1 MPANRFDR
9 PGRPGRAVVAPT
21 RSRLG
26 LVTLAAATFVY
37 VTAETLPVGLLP
49 QLSVGLHVR
58 PGTVGLLV
66 TVYAAVAGLTAIPLT
81 ASVGHRSRR
90 TVMVAC
96 VAVLTLSQFVVALAP
111 DYAVV
116 LAARVM
122 CALAHGVFW
131 SMLAPV
137 AARLAPSGQAGRA
150 TALVFVGNS
159 VALVGGIPL
168 GTALG
173 HAVGWRAAMAAL
185 GLAAALT
192 TVALRRV
199 LPELPAAGPA
209 TGSATDPIP
218 DGRAAPEVPATA
230 PEPVPGGVRAR
241 LAGVPAALRSGPLLA
256 VCAVTVIVVTGHFAA
271 YTYITALV
279 RRDAGLSGLGLS
291 AVLFGYGAAG
301 IGGILLA
308 GRFTDRRPRLAN
320 AACVGG
326 VVVALAALATIAH
339 GSTVGTVASVAAW
352 GAGFTAM
359 PVCLQ
364 AAVLRVAPRST
375 DTASALYVVAFQIG
389 IGGGALAGSLLVN
402 AGLLAILPTFGL
414 LLALAGLLVLL
425 TARRAFPPASSAR
438 PPASSARPPC
448 ELSRDGG

>member
-1 MPANRFDR
+1 VPEARVAAPDR
-9 PGRPGRAVVAPT
+9 PRRAAAIPT

-26 LVTLAAATFVY
+26 LTALAGASFVY

-49 QLSVGLHVR
+49 QLSTGLNVR

-81 ASVGHRSRR
+81 ASLEHRSRR
-90 TVMVAC
+90 TVVVGC
-96 VAVLTLSQFVVALAP
+96 VALLALSQFMVTVAP

-116 LAARVM
+116 LAARVL

-137 AARLAPSGQAGRA
+137 AARLVPAGQGGRA

-173 HAVGWRAAMAAL
+173 HAVGWRAAMAAVGLL
-185 GLAAALT
+185 GVLSA
-192 TVALRRV
+192 VALRRV
-199 LPELPAAGPA
+199 LPGLPELPAAPA
-209 TGSATDPIP
+209 ARELTANPADHE
-218 DGRAAPEVPATA
+218 AALRP
-230 PEPVPGGVRAR
+230 GVRAR
-241 LAGVPAALRSGPLLA
+241 LAALPAALGSGPLLA
-256 VCAVTVIVVTGHFAA
+256 ICLVTMIVVIGHFAA

-301 IGGILLA
+301 IAGIVLA
-308 GRFTDRRPRLAN
+308 GRITDRRPRRAG
-320 AACVGG
+320 AAAVSG
-326 VVVALAALATIAH
+326 VVLALSVLATVAH
-339 GSTVGTVASVAAW
+339 GSTVGTVTAVAIW

-359 PVCLQ
+359 TVCLQ
-364 AAVLRVAPRST
+364 AAVLRVAPRSA

-402 AGLLAILPTFGL
+402 AAKLAILPVAG
-414 LLALAGLLVLL
+414 LALAAIGLLVVLMS
-425 TARRAFPPASSAR
+425 RRAFPAR
-438 PPASSARPPC
+438 GA
-448 ELSRDGG
+448 G